1 MHNPSNRRIRTRTY
15 GGVGGAEPR
24 GSPLSRFLNP
34 ASAGSSTQ
42 CPSAINSIVERY
54 FSAAAIRCLSNANAR
69 SASVD
74 YSIGNP
80 HHVREI
86 QRYHVAGHRRRV
98 DLRSCDDRN
107 VGPGATGSKGKC
119 FGVALKGQNDC
130 AAGAGT
136 TCAAT
141 ARLDYQGNA
150 WKLVDK
156 DSCIK
161 TSTPLGPG
169 SLAPIVRKS

>member
-1 MHNPSNRRIRTRTY
+1 MSEKSNAITSL
-15 GGVGGAEPR
+15 VIAGALT
-24 GSPLSRFLNP
+24 SALAMIA
-34 ASAGSSTQ
+34 ASAQ
-42 CPSAINSIVERY
+42 AQPAPKE
-54 FSAAAIRCLSNANAR
+54 
-69 SASVD
+69 
-74 YSIGNP
+74 
-80 HHVREI
+80 
-86 QRYHVAGHRRRV
+86 
-98 DLRSCDDRN
+98 
-107 VGPGATGSKGKC
+107 KC

-141 ARLDYQGNA
+141 ARIDYQGNA

-156 DSCIK
+156 DTCIK